1 VAGSAPFPRLAP
13 KLLKLPVREALRRY
27 RRLIIVGDPGSG
39 KTTLLRWL
47 AVTFAAGRQGDPD
60 RLGPNF
66 TEPCLPILL
75 ERDASLSVCVCW
87 PSNHRLSTSPRSSA
101 ATSRVT
107 CASGCHDSN
116 PGCDSRWEMFSYFL
130 TGSTKLKIGD
140 HVPD

>member
-1 VAGSAPFPRLAP
+1 MAGSAPFPRLAP

-75 ERDASLSVCVCW
+75 ELGRFTERLRVLAEQPSAFDLAEKLSSYVARDV
-87 PSNHRLSTSPRSSA
+87 RFGMPRQ
-101 ATSRVT
+101 
-107 CASGCHDSN
+107 
-116 PGCDSRWEMFSYFL
+116 
-130 TGSTKLKIGD
+130 
-140 HVPD
+140 